1 MRYKKVGIVGRT
13 GAGKSSLSMALF
25 RILESS
31 NGDIIIDDVNIRE
44 IGLHDLRHR
53 MTIIP
58 QDPVIFSGP
67 LRFNLDPFDSHSDDE
82 LWSALDQVHLK
93 RFVQSLPNKLFFECS
108 ESGENFSVGQRQLL
122 CLARALIRQSRIIL
136 LDEATAAIDH
146 KTDELLQETIR
157 SAFKDCTILTI
168 AHRLNTIID
177 SDRLD
182 TYKLTKSNQIK
193 HLYSIK
199 TLYLKDNGFGSRK
212 VSRVRYIKEFT
223 RKYRWGFFFVDC
235 FSWFKSLINK
245 VNLFT
250 FLIYIFYLFIHL

>member
-1 MRYKKVGIVGRT
+1 
-13 GAGKSSLSMALF
+13 MALF

-93 RFVQSLPNKLFFECS
+93 RLVQSLPNKLFFECS
-108 ESGENFSVGQRQLL
+108 EGGENFSVGQRQLL

-157 SAFKDCTILTI
+157 SAFKACTILTI

-177 SDRLD
+177 SDRLG
-182 TYKLTKSNQIK
+182 TYKFTKSSYQITNYIFK
-193 HLYSIK
+193 
-199 TLYLKDNGFGSRK
+199 GSWFW
-212 VSRVRYIKEFT
+212 IKE
-223 RKYRWGFFFVDC
+223 
-235 FSWFKSLINK
+235 S
-245 VNLFT
+245 
-250 FLIYIFYLFIHL
+250 